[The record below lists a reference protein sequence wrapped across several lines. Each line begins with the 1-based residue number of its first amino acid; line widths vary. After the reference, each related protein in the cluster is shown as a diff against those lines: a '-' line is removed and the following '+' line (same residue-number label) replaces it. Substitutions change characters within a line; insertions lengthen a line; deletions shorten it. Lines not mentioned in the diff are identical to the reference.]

1 MAIANNSTPIGQ
13 SSLGQALPAQSSPDQ
28 AVQLQLH
35 DIHVPEQVTNLP
47 IAPGWWLLLALILIT
62 AFWSFKKFKQNRRL
76 NANKNQALAVL
87 ASNQTLSAKECISLL
102 KCTAMQY
109 FSRQQ
114 LAKLYGDNF
123 QGFLMQQLPQ
133 KYQVNFIELS
143 TPAFQ
148 GQYQAQQEP
157 NADIDLACR
166 QATKLWLTYALPID
180 KNQAA
185 NKTEL
190 VNKTK
195 ELSA

>member
-1 MAIANNSTPIGQ
+1 MAIANDSTPIGQ
-13 SSLGQALPAQSSPDQ
+13 SSPGQVLPAQSSPDQ

-47 IAPGWWLLLALILIT
+47 IAPGWWLLLALILIA
-62 AFWSFKKFKQNRRL
+62 AFWSFKKFKQKKRL

-87 ASNQTLSAKECISLL
+87 ASNQTLSSKECISLL

-123 QGFLMQQLPQ
+123 QGFLMQQLPK

>member
-35 DIHVPEQVTNLP
+35 DIHVPEQVTNFP
-47 IAPGWWLLLALILIT
+47 IAPGWWLLLALILIA
-62 AFWSFKKFKQNRRL
+62 AFWSFKKFKQKKRL

-166 QATKLWLTYALPID
+166 QAAKLWLTYALPID

>member
-13 SSLGQALPAQSSPDQ
+13 SSPNPSLPGQAS
-28 AVQLQLH
+28 QLQLH

-47 IAPGWWLLLALILIT
+47 IAPGWWLLLALILIA
-62 AFWSFKKFKQNRRL
+62 AFSSFKKFKQNRRL